1 MKPVSFLLFL
11 PFLFSVFLAGCAR
24 NQIVIDRQYVD
35 MAAYERDLA
44 ECRSYAEETGS
55 VGADAAKGAV
65 GGAVV
70 GGAIGAVVGNSR
82 TAGKL
87 GGVGAITGGVRG
99 GAKSRAE
106 KNRIIKRC
114 LSGRGYRVLN

>member
-1 MKPVSFLLFL
+1 MKPVSFLII
-11 PFLFSVFLAGCAR
+11 FSVVISLTLAGCAR

-44 ECRSYAEETGS
+44 ECRLYAEETGS
-55 VGADAAKGAV
+55 VGAEAAKGAV
-65 GGAVV
+65 GGALV

-106 KNRIIKRC
+106 KNKIVKRC